1 MDKSCRDAD
10 GLFFY
15 EEELELP
22 VSNQQSDIQISYKN
36 KIVDKTIKILEDNDI
51 QYVIDKNSKKD
62 FIDGP
67 PSLIDRRLAV
77 TVYYDDVN
85 KLCSYLNKELADV
98 CGHVKRDV
106 YNTLFIYY
114 DSSLL
119 KESVMTED
127 LKSAVSGIKSKI
139 KNKYEGK
146 SRDISKV
153 EAKLRFDI
161 LPDSD
166 IALIKQNIQKINAEA
181 IKLFNGSE
189 LAYGKDKFTKHCK
202 ITTNTKIIES
212 YSSIITE
219 DNGYCTIRSVPVS
232 IKVTNKDISKKDLKI
247 IESTIW
253 DYLDDKINGYIK
265 SLNLKFNIYASP
277 ETHNCDSPT
286 PEFLLCVEYQNT
298 IKKKKKSSIKES
310 ETLSLPSKLNDDL
323 QTILDNTDE
332 KRIYLT
338 SDWHLFQ
345 THYKKEHNYVNTQDI
360 VSWCKKNIK
369 DDDVFMYLGDISYR
383 WCNEEDQKESMKIMS
398 SLPGIKI
405 LIAGNHDRML
415 GDEYL
420 YGCGFDYIFDEYTWK
435 NFVFTHR
442 PINMTLYPEEFW
454 NIHGHLHK
462 WQGYNTTDGK
472 KNINVYPWYYDNK
485 PVTLDYIIK
494 HKEELVKDNYY
505 NPNDILSETKR
516 SNLPDSSFGIPE
528 DRKYPLDTEQ
538 HVKSAIKLFGH
549 AEESKKK
556 KLAKNIR
563 AAASKYDITIPEN
576 TQCYKYLSEGGIETI
591 IPGDITNVI
600 FDMGGVLVNN
610 DMHKAIDT
618 GLRVKDYVAHKIYD
632 FYEDNLFCTN
642 EKRIDLYDVQCMK
655 EYVRAIA
662 PDYVLP
668 YIDEIFDLMNP
679 AMYVYTYTYELLSIL
694 KKKGYSIYYL
704 SNWPKWAY
712 ELEKNFFAPL
722 LDKFDGGLFSFGS
735 RYYMKPDKE
744 FYLEFLREYELNPET
759 CIFFDDK
766 PENIEAAEEVGI
778 KGVLFNS
785 IETPKIL
792 LDDNIMIPSDANN
805 TVLIDIGSRL
815 ESVSLD
821 KFNSYSLSSDFNPK
835 ADIYKMHDNIADAID
850 DLFDTENITE
860 DIDKYVFASA
870 NDSIIPIGQIII
882 SPNKSYKWQ
891 IQYPLQLVG
900 DNNVISLVKEWSM
913 ASCNPICGV
922 HKPFILQM
930 KSADSMFSP
939 IRYAFSPDIISDKYL
954 VIDEN
959 AQLSI
964 IDSSSL
970 SNHYI
975 EAYEFIGNKAN
986 IGKIYNAY
994 KQHKIVDNTVFYT
1007 MLTGKPMLCEDQI
1020 DFDNNFK
1027 KIDFEFIQEKAISEC
1042 ASFREGLYLYS
1053 STWKPIMEM
1062 NISTNLQH
1070 TVNKYNK
1077 YGDIFIR
1084 EDLDGYY
1091 VYSNMTKK
1099 RTASVNHINEIS
1111 DAMVR
1116 SIL

>member
-1 MDKSCRDAD
+1 MDKSYENTN

-15 EEELELP
+15 EGELELP
-22 VSNQQSDIQISYKN
+22 ANNPQSNIQIDYKN

-51 QYVIDKNSKKD
+51 PYYIDKNSKKD
-62 FIDGP
+62 FIDGA
-67 PSLIDRRLAV
+67 PSMIDRRLAV
-77 TVYYDDVN
+77 TVYCDDIN

-98 CGHVKRDV
+98 CGHVKRDI

-119 KESVMTED
+119 KES
-127 LKSAVSGIKSKI
+127 
-139 KNKYEGK
+139 
-146 SRDISKV
+146 
-153 EAKLRFDI
+153 
-161 LPDSD
+161 
-166 IALIKQNIQKINAEA
+166 
-181 IKLFNGSE
+181 
-189 LAYGKDKFTKHCK
+189 
-202 ITTNTKIIES
+202 
-212 YSSIITE
+212 
-219 DNGYCTIRSVPVS
+219 
-232 IKVTNKDISKKDLKI
+232 
-247 IESTIW
+247 
-253 DYLDDKINGYIK
+253 
-265 SLNLKFNIYASP
+265 
-277 ETHNCDSPT
+277 
-286 PEFLLCVEYQNT
+286 
-298 IKKKKKSSIKES
+298 
-310 ETLSLPSKLNDDL
+310 ETLPLPSKLNDDL

-332 KRIYLT
+332 KHIYLT
-338 SDWHLFQ
+338 SDWHLFK

-360 VSWCKKNIK
+360 ISWCKKNIK

-383 WCNEEDQKESMKIMS
+383 WCNEEDKKESMKIMS

-420 YGCGFDYIFDEYTWK
+420 YGCGFGYIFDEYTWK

-462 WQGYNTTDGK
+462 WLGYNTTDGK
-472 KNINVYPWYYDNK
+472 KNVNVYPWHYGNK

-494 HKEELVKDNYY
+494 HKDKLVKDNYY

-563 AAASKYDITIPEN
+563 AAASKYDITIPGN
-576 TQCYKYLSEGGIETI
+576 TQCYRYLSEGGIETM
-591 IPGDITNVI
+591 IPGDVTNVI

-618 GLRVKDYVAHKIYD
+618 GLRVKDYVAHQIYD
-632 FYEDNLFCTN
+632 FYKDNLFCTG
-642 EKRIDLYDVQCMK
+642 EKRIDLYDIQGMK
-655 EYVRAIA
+655 EYVKAIA

-668 YIDEIFDLMNP
+668 YVDEVFDLMSS

-712 ELEKNFFAPL
+712 ELEKDFFAPL

-766 PENIEAAEEVGI
+766 PENIGAAEEVGI
-778 KGVLFNS
+778 KGALFNS

-805 TVLIDIGSRL
+805 TVLIDTGSRL
-815 ESVSLD
+815 ESINLD
-821 KFNSYSLSSDFNPK
+821 KFNSYSLSSDFDSK
-835 ADIYKMHDNIADAID
+835 ADIYRTHNSIADAID

-870 NDSIIPIGQIII
+870 NDSIIPIGQIVI
-882 SPNKSYKWQ
+882 SPDKSYKWQ

-900 DNNVISLVKEWSM
+900 DNDIISLVKEWSM

-930 KSADSMFSP
+930 KSATSMFSP
-939 IRYAFSPDIISDKYL
+939 VKYAFSPDIISDKYL

-964 IDSSSL
+964 VNSSSF
-970 SNHYI
+970 NDYYI
-975 EAYEFIGNKAN
+975 EAYEFIGDKAN
-986 IGKIYNAY
+986 VGKIYNAY
-994 KQHKIVDNTVFYT
+994 KQHKIVDNTIFYT

-1027 KIDFEFIQEKAISEC
+1027 KIDFEYMQEKVVSEC
-1042 ASFREGLYLYS
+1042 ASFRDGLYSYNS
-1053 STWKPIMEM
+1053 IWKPIMEM
-1062 NISTNLQH
+1062 NISTNIQSI
-1070 TVNKYNK
+1070 VDKYNK
-1077 YGDIFIR
+1077 HGDIYIR

-1099 RTASVNHINEIS
+1099 RTASVSYINEIS
-1111 DAMVR
+1111 DAMIR